1 MAARPRT
8 AAVPKLVT
16 ILINLVV
23 RRVVQALTVAHAA
36 AIQFL
41 TAAAELALNV
51 LHAVTHP
58 LQTGVQSI
66 QPVMVIAVKTERFN
80 LVILVVAVQAAPP
93 AGAAPA
99 EVPVGLPVQEEE
111 EFGLSRQIICG
122 AIMLHHLSVR
132 QTSLFLLFRTYMN
145 GVTAAAAFMNMTEAC
160 MPAIRADLVM
170 PLLQNAVRRFRLT
183 VCLNQTDI

>member
-66 QPVMVIAVKTERFN
+66 QPVMAIAARTER
-80 LVILVVAVQAAPP
+80 
-93 AGAAPA
+93 
-99 EVPVGLPVQEEE
+99 
-111 EFGLSRQIICG
+111 
-122 AIMLHHLSVR
+122 
-132 QTSLFLLFRTYMN
+132 
-145 GVTAAAAFMNMTEAC
+145 
-160 MPAIRADLVM
+160 
-170 PLLQNAVRRFRLT
+170 
-183 VCLNQTDI
+183 